1 MADIRE
7 IKSAM
12 QKKKRAKTVRRIA
25 ILIIL
30 LTLAVMVII
39 GGDKLSPEAISDW
52 LSQSVNQNGGAE
64 GFPVSLPSGEF
75 SALCPLQSNLVAVN
89 QTNIYI
95 YSGRGKQLRSI
106 AHSRKNVQTKTA
118 GENAL
123 IYSVGGEEL
132 SVETASKTIASL
144 KTGKSI
150 ITADISKSGR
160 FAVATESDVYTSE
173 MTVYDKNGNGVFK
186 WTPSGSVISAV
197 SISDDGHFVAAATLK
212 TQGGKLVSG
221 VHLFQTSKEDALFSY
236 YTENEMVLSLFANR
250 SGAIAL
256 CTEKVIY
263 LDDNGELIEEYS
275 YNEKALIDYKEC
287 SEGLALAFR
296 DVNDPG
302 RSVIE
307 IVSEKG
313 SLKAEAKIGFAV
325 KAISASGDDIYAASD
340 EKLIKYKASTAI
352 KSAQAEF
359 DEDMLKLSST
369 SAGAYAIDA
378 AGKLIRPE
386 FK

>member
-12 QKKKRAKTVRRIA
+12 QKKKRARTVRRIA

-30 LTLAVMVII
+30 LTLAIMVII
-39 GGDKLSPEAISDW
+39 GGDKLSPEAISQW
-52 LSQSVNQNGGAE
+52 LSQNINQNSAGE
-64 GFPVSLPSGEF
+64 GFPVSLPSGEV
-75 SALCPLQSNLVAVN
+75 SALCPLQSNLVVTN

-95 YSGRGKQLRSI
+95 YSPRGKQLRSI
-106 AHSRKNVQTKTA
+106 LHSRKNVQTKTA

-123 IYSVGGEEL
+123 IYSVGGEEI
-132 SVETASKTIASL
+132 SVETYSKTIASL

-173 MTVYDKNGNGVFK
+173 MTVYDKNGNAVFK

-197 SISDDGHFVAAATLK
+197 SISDDGHYVAAATLK

-236 YTENEMVLSLFANR
+236 YTENEMVLSLYANKN
-250 SGAIAL
+250 GATAL
-256 CTEKVIY
+256 CTEKLIY

-287 SEGLALAFR
+287 DEGLALAFK
-296 DVNDPG
+296 DVNDPS

-313 SLKAEAKIGFAV
+313 TLKAEAKIGFAV
-325 KAISASGDDIYAASD
+325 KSISASGEDIYAAGD
-340 EKLIKYKASTAI
+340 EKLLKYKASTAI
-352 KSAQAEF
+352 KSGETELA
-359 DEDMLKLSST
+359 DDMVKLSST
-369 SAGAYAIDA
+369 SAGAYVIDA
-378 AGKLIRPE
+378 SGKLIRPE
-386 FK
+386 IN

>member
-12 QKKKRAKTVRRIA
+12 QKKKRARTVRRIA

-30 LTLAVMVII
+30 LTLAIMVII
-39 GGDKLSPEAISDW
+39 GGDKLSPEAISNW
-52 LSQSVNQNGGAE
+52 LSQNINQNSAGE
-64 GFPVSLPSGEF
+64 GFPVSLPSGEV
-75 SALCPLQSNLVAVN
+75 SALCPLQSNLVVVN

-95 YSGRGKQLRSI
+95 YSPRGKQLRSI
-106 AHSRKNVQTKTA
+106 AHSRKNVQTKTE

-123 IYSVGGEEL
+123 IYSVGGEEI
-132 SVETASKTIASL
+132 SVETASKTLASI

-150 ITADISKSGR
+150 ITADISKNGR
-160 FAVATESDVYTSE
+160 FVAATESDVYTSE
-173 MTVYDKNGNGVFK
+173 MTVYDKNGNAVFK

-197 SISDDGHFVAAATLK
+197 AISDDGHYVAAATLK

-236 YTENEMVLSLFANR
+236 YTENEMVLSLYASKN
-250 SGAIAL
+250 GATAL
-256 CTEKVIY
+256 CTEKLIY
-263 LDDNGELIEEYS
+263 LNEDGELIEEYS
-275 YNEKALIDYKEC
+275 YNEKVLIDYEEC

-296 DVNDPG
+296 DVNDPS

-313 SLKAEAKIGFAV
+313 TLKAEAKIGFAI
-325 KAISASGDDIYAASD
+325 KAISASGEDIYAASD

-352 KSAQAEF
+352 KSGET
-359 DEDMLKLSST
+359 DLINDMEKLSST
-369 SAGAYAIDA
+369 SAGAYVIDA

-386 FK
+386 IN

>member
-12 QKKKRAKTVRRIA
+12 QKKKRARTVRRIA

-30 LTLAVMVII
+30 LTLAIMVII
-39 GGDKLSPEAISDW
+39 GGDKLSPEAISQW
-52 LSQSVNQNGGAE
+52 LSQNINQNSAGE
-64 GFPVSLPSGEF
+64 GFPVSLPSGEV
-75 SALCPLQSNLVAVN
+75 SALCPLQSNLVVTN

-95 YSGRGKQLRSI
+95 YSPRGKQLRSI
-106 AHSRKNVQTKTA
+106 LHSRKNVQTKTA

-123 IYSVGGEEL
+123 IYSVGGEEI
-132 SVETASKTIASL
+132 SVETYSKTIASL

-173 MTVYDKNGNGVFK
+173 MTVYDKNGNAVFK

-197 SISDDGHFVAAATLK
+197 SISDDGHYVAAATLK

-236 YTENEMVLSLFANR
+236 YTENEMVLSLYANKN
-250 SGAIAL
+250 GATAL
-256 CTEKVIY
+256 CTEKLIY
-263 LDDNGELIEEYS
+263 LDDNGELSQEYS

-287 SEGLALAFR
+287 DEGLALAFK
-296 DVNDPG
+296 DVNDPS

-313 SLKAEAKIGFAV
+313 TLKAEAKIGFAV
-325 KAISASGDDIYAASD
+325 KSISASGEDIYAAGD
-340 EKLIKYKASTAI
+340 EKLLKYKASTAI
-352 KSAQAEF
+352 KSGETELA
-359 DEDMLKLSST
+359 DDMVKLSST
-369 SAGAYAIDA
+369 SAGAYVIDA
-378 AGKLIRPE
+378 SGKLIRPE
-386 FK
+386 IN